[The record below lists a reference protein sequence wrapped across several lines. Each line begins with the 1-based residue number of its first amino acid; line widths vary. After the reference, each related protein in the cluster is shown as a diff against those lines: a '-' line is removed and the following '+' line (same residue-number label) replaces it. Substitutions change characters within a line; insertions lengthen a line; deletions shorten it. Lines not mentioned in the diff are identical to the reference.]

1 VGATASAAKADWSRG
16 GSGTAEEKEEASTWF
31 AARFAVD
38 IALAEICEPR
48 QSAGRE
54 RDWN

>member
-1 VGATASAAKADWSRG
+1 VGATASTAKADWSRG
-16 GSGTAEEKEEASTWF
+16 GSGTAKEKEEASAWF

-38 IALAEICEPR
+38 IALAKICEPR

-54 RDWN
+54 REGN